1 LLHDIGK
8 SFTKGYKDSKGN
20 PCEYAHYYQHHLVS
34 AYDAVRYLRFV
45 EENDRLEILALIQ
58 WHMFPYFWEKDN
70 NTKMQSK
77 YKKLWGDELYDKIML
92 LHKADM
98 EAH

>member
-1 LLHDIGK
+1 MILESLLQ
-8 SFTKGYKDSKGN
+8 KGIRIVKVI
-20 PCEYAHYYQHHLVS
+20 LVS
-34 AYDAVRYLRFV
+34 MHITTSITYDAVRYLRFV

>member
-1 LLHDIGK
+1 
-8 SFTKGYKDSKGN
+8 
-20 PCEYAHYYQHHLVS
+20 
-34 AYDAVRYLRFV
+34 
-45 EENDRLEILALIQ
+45 
-58 WHMFPYFWEKDN
+58 MFPYFWEKDN

-77 YKKLWGDELYDKIML
+77 YKKLWGDELYGKIML